1 MNQTIV
7 NLLIVVATLAI
18 IVAAIIVLINVLRIQ
33 GKGRQYKYRL
43 SLSNQGNVASRYDL
57 KAEDPAGLLKFQ
69 FALNGSPLGARQ
81 RAVPIVSD
89 VQSVPQAVRPEPQVQ
104 APQAGGVKK
113 AAGAAMGA
121 GGVIAEMLMS
131 IGYLLPGSIGRPLI
145 SLASQMRYGEY
156 AANRVGNVQNQVQQ
170 LGKIGQSS
178 GGTYVGGSS
187 SPLPASSRA
196 EQQAP
201 LAQPGP
207 FAPSVAVV
215 TADSWT
221 QTPVVAPGGTLAMD
235 LSITPLKA
243 DHTQRCTFSIAS
255 RAVEDP
261 AAQLVRET
269 GDVQLT
275 GISMV
280 QRVLPWIV
288 FALVL
293 LGTLACSVILISGN
307 RG

>member
-7 NLLIVVATLAI
+7 NILIVVATLAI
-18 IVAAIIVLINVLRIQ
+18 IAAAIIVLINVLRIQ

-57 KAEDPAGLLKFQ
+57 KAEDTAGLLMFQ
-69 FALNGSPLGARQ
+69 FALNGAPLGARQ
-81 RAVPIVSD
+81 GAVPVVSAL
-89 VQSVPQAVRPEPQVQ
+89 QAEPQAVRAEPEVQ
-104 APQAGGVKK
+104 THQAGGVKK

-121 GGVIAEMLMS
+121 GGAIAEMLMT
-131 IGYLLPGSIGRPLI
+131 IGSLLPGAIGRPLI

-170 LGKIGQSS
+170 FGKIGQSS

-187 SPLPASSRA
+187 SPLPSSSPA
-196 EQQAP
+196 AQQTP
-201 LAQPGP
+201 LAQQATP
-207 FAPSVAVV
+207 APSVAVV
-215 TADSWT
+215 AADPWS
-221 QTPVVAPGGTLAMD
+221 QTPAVTPGGSLALD

-269 GDVQLT
+269 GYVQLT
-275 GISMV
+275 GVSTV

-293 LGTLACSVILISGN
+293 LGTLACSAILIAGN